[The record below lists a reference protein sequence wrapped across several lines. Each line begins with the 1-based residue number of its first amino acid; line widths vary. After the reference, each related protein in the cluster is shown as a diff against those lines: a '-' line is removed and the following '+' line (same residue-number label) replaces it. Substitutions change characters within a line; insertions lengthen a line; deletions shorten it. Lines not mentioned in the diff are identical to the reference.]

1 MMRAALARAHGQSLR
16 SSSRLR
22 NLLILLATFYL
33 GFELG
38 ALLPA
43 SLPDTD
49 STISGTSP
57 INLATPVHHI
67 HKFTNRVISSL
78 DTQPSDDSSQSSP
91 YVQSLD
97 ADWQRHWLGRSNVSG
112 YRTIADAD
120 CLLFHETAERKRCV
134 LPRTN
139 NELVREA
146 HVAYSVCG
154 HDVQEMA
161 VTSIKS
167 FILHRHSSVT
177 LHVWLILS
185 PYDNQTRFLNDT
197 ISRWPAQHQPY
208 PIRNATDATVFLHYI
223 DLDAVL
229 ASDFSP
235 VLNRAK
241 RHLALFKPCS
251 SIRLW
256 LPQLLPSS
264 VSLVLYVDCDT
275 LVIRD
280 YREIFAHAQL
290 YSPTQMISFAYEGT
304 SKQCGSWY
312 FLLPV
317 PKPAP
322 LPYAVNAGVLL
333 INLTRAR
340 SDEMQSLYSE
350 RLLLL
355 LAVSNNFL
363 MGDQDVYNRW
373 IGQMQNE
380 SRDVFFPLP
389 LSYNWR
395 ECAFVEP
402 GQSGGMTLM
411 HGNAYKFHNA
421 KDEPFW
427 AATYQSYYLWHQLPS
442 NPTMPVKQ

>member
-1 MMRAALARAHGQSLR
+1 MRAALVRAQQYSLT
-16 SSSRLR
+16 SSNRLR
-22 NLLILLATFYL
+22 NLLVLLATFYL

-38 ALLPA
+38 ALLP
-43 SLPDTD
+43 SRLPDTND
-49 STISGTSP
+49 
-57 INLATPVHHI
+57 AVYHI
-67 HKFTNRVISSL
+67 HKSTNVVTTSL
-78 DTQPSDDSSQSSP
+78 DTHLSDGSSATLSIDDSSHAAP
-91 YVQSLD
+91 HVQSLD
-97 ADWQRHWLGRSNVSG
+97 ADWQRHWFGRSNVSG

-120 CLLFHETAERKRCV
+120 CLLFHETTGRARCI

-139 NELVREA
+139 DELVREA

-154 HDVQEMA
+154 EGVREMA
-161 VTSIKS
+161 LTSIKS

-185 PYDNQTRFLNDT
+185 PYANQTRFLNDT
-197 ISRWPAQHQPY
+197 ISRWPPSHQPY
-208 PIRNATDATVFLHYI
+208 PISQAADAAVFLHYI
-223 DLDAVL
+223 DMDTVL
-229 ASDFSP
+229 ASNSSS

-241 RHLALFKPCS
+241 PYMGVMSQCATT
-251 SIRLW
+251 RLW
-256 LPQLLPSS
+256 LPQLLPAT

-280 YREIFAHAQL
+280 YRQMFAHAQL
-290 YSPTQMISFAYEGT
+290 YSPTQLISFAYEGT
-304 SKQCGSWY
+304 SEQCGSWY
-312 FLLPV
+312 IFSPV
-317 PKPAP
+317 PPPAP
-322 LPYAVNAGVLL
+322 QPFAINSGVMLV
-333 INLTRAR
+333 NLTRTR
-340 SDEMQSLYSE
+340 SGDMQTLYSE
-350 RLLLL
+350 RLLSGLV
-355 LAVSNNFL
+355 AGQSFT

-373 IGQMQNE
+373 IGRMQHE
-380 SRDVFFPLP
+380 GRDVFFPLP

-442 NPTMPVKQ
+442 NPTMPLKT